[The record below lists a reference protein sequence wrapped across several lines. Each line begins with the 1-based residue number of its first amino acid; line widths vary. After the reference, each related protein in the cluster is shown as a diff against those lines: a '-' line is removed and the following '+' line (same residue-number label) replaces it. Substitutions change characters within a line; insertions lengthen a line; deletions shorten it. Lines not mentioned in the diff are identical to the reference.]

1 MITGRLRPL
10 LLAPLLVA
18 GAATLVIAVPASASS
33 CSGSYLA
40 QLGQVRDQL
49 LAGGSL
55 PVAVDQLQALATADQ
70 AHAALDPVIADLQN
84 GDAADAESLLGA
96 TVATLRVPG
105 GSGCA
110 EETGAERQALSH
122 VYLSHTFANLDQP
135 ATPDWLEQIVNAI
148 AGFVSGAVGAL
159 GPLATGAIALLV
171 LAVVV
176 AVAGWRV
183 RQVIATGREPRAGPD
198 AAPAEADPEVEWRH
212 ALDAARVGDFR
223 GAVRHAFRSALVSL
237 VQRGRLP
244 VQPAWTTPELLAH
257 ARSDP
262 ELSERLAPA
271 AAGFDRA
278 WYSDAPVDPER
289 WEEVR
294 GHCQAIRALSGR
306 GRTPVASVATGTS
319 AGPVRKAPR

>member
-1 MITGRLRPL
+1 MVITGRHHPL

-18 GAATLVIAVPASASS
+18 GAAALVTAAPASASS

-49 LAGGSL
+49 LAGGS
-55 PVAVDQLQALATADQ
+55 PTAAEDQLQAIATADQ
-70 AHAALDPVIADLQN
+70 ARAALDPVIADLQN
-84 GDAADAESLLGA
+84 GDSADAESLLGA
-96 TVATLRVPG
+96 AVATLRVAG

-110 EETGAERQALSH
+110 AETGAQRRALAG
-122 VYLSHTFANLDQP
+122 VYQSHTFANLDQP
-135 ATPDWLEQIVNAI
+135 ATPDWLQQIVSAVG
-148 AGFVSGAVGAL
+148 GFVSGAVGTL

-171 LAVVV
+171 LGAVG
-176 AVAGWRV
+176 AFAGWRV
-183 RQVIATGREPRAGPD
+183 RQVLASGREPRAGRD
-198 AAPAEADPEVEWRH
+198 AAPAEADAEAEWRR
-212 ALDAARVGDFR
+212 ALDAAGAGEFR

-271 AAGFDRA
+271 ASGFDRA
-278 WYSDAPVDPER
+278 WYSEAPVDAEH
-289 WEEVR
+289 WEELR

-306 GRTPVASVATGTS
+306 GR
-319 AGPVRKAPR
+319 APS